1 MPIATRSAT
10 SWFDGKQRV
19 DVPAGSPVRVIENIA
34 VALAGNDHMQGLVI
48 GRMKSLQAQG
58 QPPIVIALRRRVRVL
73 PKSALVEVSANGR

>member
-1 MPIATRSAT
+1 MPLVTRLAT
-10 SWFDGKQRV
+10 SWFDDRTRV

-48 GRMKSLQAQG
+48 WRMKSLQAQG
-58 QPPIVIALRRRVRVL
+58 QTPIVIALRGRVRVL